1 MQCKWNGLVGICR
14 NMPEYVGIVQVF
26 RLFSEENHAIWS
38 WHPCSGPRA
47 IGRAQW
53 SQWSSP
59 RHIPRCRSIPEPQLR
74 CLRGVQWFSDVEC
87 RISINDDQRCTAGFL
102 LQTELLCI
110 SRLTPLNKE
119 LADCLKGHTSW
130 SDHTWQHI
138 TTPLGFIGGRSK
150 VKDRR
155 SAQILLSI
163 WLVCSDSMDIYG
175 QMSAIQVAKTIFTAG
190 LHCHALPHHDVTKDK
205 KPELGW
211 QTGIWSA
218 SRLHEIYRNC

>member
-1 MQCKWNGLVGICR
+1 MSPSGMGWTWLDYADYAVQMEWTSRNMSEYVGICR

-110 SRLTPLNKE
+110 SRLTPSTKNLLTVWKVTQAE
-119 LADCLKGHTSW
+119 V
-130 SDHTWQHI
+130 
-138 TTPLGFIGGRSK
+138 TTHDNTLPL
-150 VKDRR
+150 
-155 SAQILLSI
+155 
-163 WLVCSDSMDIYG
+163 
-175 QMSAIQVAKTIFTAG
+175 
-190 LHCHALPHHDVTKDK
+190 H
-205 KPELGW
+205 
-211 QTGIWSA
+211 
-218 SRLHEIYRNC
+218 